1 MRIVSW
7 NVNGIRSA
15 ARQGLETWWAGAGD
29 DLLLMQEVRALPE
42 QMDAAIRDPG
52 GHVAHWH
59 AAERKGYSGVGS
71 WSRRP
76 IDRVTMGLGL
86 PAFDIEG
93 RAQILEVEGLR
104 IYNLYVP
111 NGGRDHER
119 VPYKLAFYEA
129 LLADLNPRLE
139 RGEALVVVGDF
150 NTAHRPIDLSNPKA
164 NERTTGFLPE
174 ERAWVD
180 RFLATGLRDVF
191 RDAHPDESGHHT
203 WWSNR
208 PGIRQRNIGWR
219 IDYFLVSPAVLPRV
233 RSATIRPEVMGS
245 DHCPIALELD

>member
-1 MRIVSW
+1 
-7 NVNGIRSA
+7 
-15 ARQGLETWWAGAGD
+15 
-29 DLLLMQEVRALPE
+29 
-42 QMDAAIRDPG
+42 
-52 GHVAHWH
+52 
-59 AAERKGYSGVGS
+59 
-71 WSRRP
+71 
-76 IDRVTMGLGL
+76 MGLGL